1 MTFFAIDYFIV
12 FFNLFHKINLL
23 GTCNMFP
30 NPFTFTQS
38 NLTFLMYVMYDVND
52 YVKLLL
58 LLYYIKFIES
68 CMIFL

>member
-1 MTFFAIDYFIV
+1 
-12 FFNLFHKINLL
+12 
-23 GTCNMFP
+23 MFP

-58 LLYYIKFIES
+58 LLLYYIKFIES